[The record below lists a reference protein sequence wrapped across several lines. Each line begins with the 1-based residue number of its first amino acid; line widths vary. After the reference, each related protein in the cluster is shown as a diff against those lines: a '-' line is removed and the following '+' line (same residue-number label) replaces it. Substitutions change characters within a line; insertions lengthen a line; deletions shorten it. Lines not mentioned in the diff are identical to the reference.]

1 MDKSINSG
9 TPACEALQSGSF
21 LVVISDNL
29 NEKSFLFVLGHCAT
43 ALL

>member
-9 TPACEALQSGSF
+9 TPACEALQSGS